1 MCFVNCRTGMR
12 PLSSILLEPAATDP
26 CSKPSQMSLPLN
38 ESCTFHVIRP
48 HCQGMS
54 AFCTKR
60 GSFWNGFVLL
70 ICSLRQC
77 TSNASPHWFRIAASN
92 HHERKAA
99 MAVCLPW
106 RRVPCIEARIVL
118 SSRRNS
124 LESRF
129 QRAVS
134 MSFRLICP
142 QNVPLFFPR
151 SRINNTTGKAMRY
164 NDV

>member
-92 HHERKAA
+92 HRD
-99 MAVCLPW
+99 
-106 RRVPCIEARIVL
+106 RIIRDAGVFVAT
-118 SSRRNS
+118 RNS
-124 LESRF
+124 RTETP
-129 QRAVS
+129 A
-134 MSFRLICP
+134 SFFRHGEKVPIVASLIPCRRIRP
-142 QNVPLFFPR
+142 QNISTSGPL
-151 SRINNTTGKAMRY
+151 SRIKNTTGKCDAL
-164 NDV
+164 